1 MATDYCGNLFD
12 EDKGANEAV
21 SEFVGVALQAFET
34 KVDDI
39 FLSTLDVPYAT
50 ELAMMKVQKLIELA
64 MLEHDG
70 IIVEI
75 DDALEVLTPDGEPAP
90 STIDSW
96 ARGTGKHINTIIAF
110 YCADHGV

>member
-1 MATDYCGNLFD
+1 MASTDFCTNLFD
-12 EDKGANEAV
+12 DDKGVNEVV
-21 SEFVGVALQAFET
+21 SEFISGAIQAFEAE
-34 KVDDI
+34 VDDI

-70 IIVEI
+70 IIVEL
-75 DDALEVLTPDGEPAP
+75 DEALEVLTPDGEPAP

-96 ARGTGKHINTIIAF
+96 ARGTGMF
-110 YCADHGV
+110 PS

>member
-1 MATDYCGNLFD
+1 MASTDFCTNLFD
-12 EDKGANEAV
+12 EDKGVNEAV
-21 SEFVGVALQAFET
+21 SDFIAAALNAFET

-50 ELAMMKVQKLIELA
+50 ELAMMKVQKIIELA

-70 IIVEI
+70 IIVEME
-75 DDALEVLTPDGEPAP
+75 DALEVLTPDGEPAP

-96 ARGTGKHINTIIAF
+96 ARGTGNNFNKFLCLYRYLSI
-110 YCADHGV
+110 